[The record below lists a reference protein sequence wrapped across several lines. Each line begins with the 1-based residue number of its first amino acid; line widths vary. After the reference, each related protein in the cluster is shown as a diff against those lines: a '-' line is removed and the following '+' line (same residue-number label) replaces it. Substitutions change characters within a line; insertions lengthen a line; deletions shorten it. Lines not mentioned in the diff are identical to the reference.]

1 MENTAVTLPTEV
13 ATPRPHHLQVV
24 TGSLESTPAAA
35 DDQEF
40 GLPEQDAEGGA
51 PPPEDYFFDP
61 EPISEPESEPT
72 PPEPAPDATD
82 LSLADIDGQ
91 PIMDAVNTAIEAMR
105 GRFAA
110 ASAAS
115 RAEAEAR
122 VASALR
128 ETDETVGQ
136 LTMAL
141 DQIRHLRVQVED
153 LTRQAGDLARVKET
167 ARSLEAQLAEE
178 RSKSA
183 EMQERLQ
190 VIAEGRAAAE
200 DVAAKARAAAEVA
213 RREAAS
219 LTADLAAIRE
229 GLSIGHSGAS
239 PGNTTEFGRLAAV
252 NALMPVQITAVADV
266 MAVEER
272 RTGIGVVFD
281 IRIAAAMPLDMTDS
295 AEPVQDAIDHII
307 ALAQA
312 MHPTAVLTMA
322 FGSAKDHAEALT
334 RHPDVAF
341 IAPPAADDRRQKA
354 AHVLA
359 TAARNLSQ

>member
-1 MENTAVTLPTEV
+1 MENSAVPFPTEV
-13 ATPRPHHLQVV
+13 TAPRPHHLQVV
-24 TGSLESTPAAA
+24 TGNQDFAAA
-35 DDQEF
+35 ASE
-40 GLPEQDAEGGA
+40 GLELGIPELDVGEALALPDG
-51 PPPEDYFFDP
+51 DF
-61 EPISEPESEPT
+61 SE
-72 PPEPAPDATD
+72 PEPAPEPA
-82 LSLADIDGQ
+82 LPAQPVPEISLPDFDSQ
-91 PIMDAVNTAIEAMR
+91 PILDAVNAAIEAMR
-105 GRFAA
+105 DRFAA
-110 ASAAS
+110 AAATV
-115 RAEAEAR
+115 RDQAEAR
-122 VASALR
+122 IDSARR
-128 ETDETVGQ
+128 ETDDTVGQ
-136 LTMAL
+136 LTIAL

-153 LTRQAGDLARVKET
+153 HSRQAGELARVKET
-167 ARSLEAQLAEE
+167 VRSLEGQLAEE
-178 RSKSA
+178 RAKYA

-219 LTADLAAIRE
+219 LAADLAAIRD
-229 GLSIGHSGAS
+229 GLSFTHPGPSSGNSTEIG
-239 PGNTTEFGRLAAV
+239 RVAAV

-266 MAVEER
+266 MTVEER
-272 RTGIGVVFD
+272 RTGVGVVFD
-281 IRIAAAMPLDMTDS
+281 IRIAAAMPLDMTHS

-322 FGSAKDHAEALT
+322 FGSAEDHAEALA
-334 RHPDVAF
+334 RHPHVTF